1 MYHMNRLLDSV
12 FMGDYSVNT
21 ISEKRLYNYSLR
33 DVVRKVNSSLLTN
46 RYKGSLD
53 DAAISRTASNIKEAM
68 MKSREL
74 EENCE

>member
-1 MYHMNRLLDSV
+1 MNRLLDSV